1 MQYFLFNPA
10 HEAYINGDTSHL
22 PTVTPFHA
30 LQFFA
35 RLFLLIAM
43 PIALILTTLVALMG
57 FSFQPVLALEVLAAL
72 AISAGIVGWRYLR
85 VWYLTQHGQLLRGK
99 IIDYA
104 TRPTLSLSNQTVTV
118 LLYQFRTP
126 DNNLIRTSVPLAERL
141 PDGRP
146 YPDILYSSSITT
158 ESDRYHATT
167 L

>member
-1 MQYFLFNPA
+1 MQSFLFNLA
-10 HEAYINGDTSHL
+10 HEAYINGDTAHL

-43 PIALILTTLVALMG
+43 PIALILTAFIALMG

-85 VWYLTQHGQLLRGK
+85 VRYLAQHGQLIKGK

-126 DNNLIRTSVPLAERL
+126 ANKLIRTSVPLADRL

-146 YPDILYSSSITT
+146 YPDIG
-158 ESDRYHATT
+158 TT
-167 L
+167 LTILYRTPEHHLVL